1 MGKHTPVM
9 SIPALLAPGPL
20 GNRAQPVKLHTLQGV
35 HLFLGQRRQGSRPGY
50 PGLRQFAG
58 NIAHPYR
65 MAARNDPWAD
75 WWLIKVEAALA
86 QSTDDLAQLEARLDH
101 FLAQFPLVPDDSL
114 AQKPTEMIF
123 HFGTPYG
130 YLGATL
136 LLQYDAYVKK
146 LVQARHLGLLDRQ
159 ELSRWIRNGRR
170 VVIRAYLS
178 GSGYRD
184 LGVTR
189 TDLQPMREPA
199 RVAAVAMGE
208 LPQGITDASER
219 SRHAPTIVDQSTG
232 TLRQSMG
239 AVGPATR

>member
-1 MGKHTPVM
+1 MGNHAPM

-20 GNRAQPVKLHTLQGV
+20 PSRAQPVKLHTLQGV

-58 NIAHPYR
+58 NIARPYR
-65 MAARNDPWAD
+65 LAAQDDPWAD
-75 WWLIKVEAALA
+75 WWLIKAESALA
-86 QSTDDLAQLEARLDH
+86 QSTHDLAQLEARLDH

-114 AQKPTEMIF
+114 AQKTTEMTF

-130 YLGATL
+130 YLGAML
-136 LLQYDAYVKK
+136 LLQYDAYVQK
-146 LVQARHLGLLDRQ
+146 LVQARHLGLLDRN

-178 GSGYRD
+178 STGYHD

-189 TDLQPMREPA
+189 ADLQPLREPA
-199 RVAAVAMGE
+199 RAATAKMGA
-208 LPQGITDASER
+208 LPQGVMDASER
-219 SRHAPTIVDQSTG
+219 SRYAPTIVDRSTG
-232 TLRQSMG
+232 TLRQSIG
-239 AVGPATR
+239 AAGPATR